1 MDENFLM
8 EFIKT
13 EAEVELEKA
22 KDFLELSDLCEIKGD
37 FEKGGDYIILAKV
50 AVIKA
55 RALKDEYIRM
65 VKERLGE
72 AERN

>member
-1 MDENFLM
+1 MNEDFLM

-22 KDFLELSDLCEIKGD
+22 KDFLEMSDLCEIKGD
-37 FEKGGDYIILAKV
+37 FEKEGDYIILAKV